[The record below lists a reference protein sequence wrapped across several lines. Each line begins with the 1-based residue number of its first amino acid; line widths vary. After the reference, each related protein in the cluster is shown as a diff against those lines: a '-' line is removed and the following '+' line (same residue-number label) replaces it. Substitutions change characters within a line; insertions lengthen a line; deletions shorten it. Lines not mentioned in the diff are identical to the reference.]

1 MQLDRKEKTIIV
13 TIIANGVLV
22 WLKFLLAASS
32 GSVALRASAWHSVGD
47 VFVSIFVLVGLFAAG
62 WEARRRL
69 QTGTIE
75 NIVALIVS
83 IFMLYAAFDIFR
95 DITGVG
101 NLPDLRNIWPVT
113 AGAFLTIAITY
124 FTARYKEYVGRAT
137 NSLSLIAS
145 GYHSRMDL
153 YASVLVVVG
162 LVAAA
167 LGLPALDRVAGM
179 VVILLIVV
187 SSWEIADS
195 AIRALKTR
203 KALASPEEP
212 HTHPPFVSRRAL
224 KYLGGIA
231 LLFLVFSSVYAVPL
245 GEQAVVQ
252 RFGKIVGTFG
262 PGLHFRMPV
271 VDRVTKVATETVQQL
286 QIPAS
291 LVLTGDTSLIE
302 TQLAVQYV
310 ITDPGQYLFSAEAP
324 DELLAKETETAF
336 RQAVSGK
343 SADDVLASGRDVILT
358 DTLSR
363 TQELISEHAI
373 GIAVR
378 GVQLLSVT
386 PPQEVADAFRD
397 VASAREDKN
406 TYVNEALAYKN
417 ETVAI
422 ARGEAAKQ
430 VTITTAEKT
439 SKINIATG
447 EAEQFTKKF
456 AAYQTAPKV
465 TRTRLYLE
473 ALEKVLPDIQ
483 KFILDSR
490 VKTNSTELWI
500 TKPQITN

>member
-1 MQLDRKEKTIIV
+1 MNRKEKTIIV
-13 TIIANGVLV
+13 TILANGALV
-22 WLKFLLAASS
+22 GLKFLLAASS

-47 VFVSIFVLVGLFAAG
+47 VFVSVFVLAGLLAAG

-69 QTGTIE
+69 QAGTIE
-75 NIVALIVS
+75 NVIALIVS
-83 IFMLYAAFDIFR
+83 VFMLYAAFDIFR
-95 DITGVG
+95 DITGIG

-113 AGAFLTIAITY
+113 AGAFLTIALTY
-124 FTARYKEYVGRAT
+124 FTARYKDYVGRAT
-137 NSLSLIAS
+137 NSISLVAS

-179 VVILLIVV
+179 VVILLILV

-195 AIRALKTR
+195 AIRALKTKR
-203 KALASPEEP
+203 GISPHEEV
-212 HTHPPFVSRRAL
+212 HAYPPFVSRRAL

-231 LLFLVFSSVYAVPL
+231 VLFLVFSSVYTVPL

-252 RFGKIVGTFG
+252 RFGKIVGIFG
-262 PGLHFRMPV
+262 PGLHVRIPV
-271 VDRVTKVATETVQQL
+271 LDRVTKVATDAVQQL

-291 LVLTGDTSLIE
+291 LVLTGDTSLIK

-310 ITDPGQYLFSAEAP
+310 IIDPGQYLFSAEAP
-324 DELLAKETETAF
+324 DDLLAKETETAF
-336 RQAVSGK
+336 RQAVSAR
-343 SADDVLASGRDVILT
+343 SADDVLAGGRDAILAE
-358 DTLSR
+358 TLSR
-363 TQELISEHAI
+363 TQELVGEHAI

-386 PPQEVADAFRD
+386 PPDEVADAFRD

-406 TYVNEALAYKN
+406 TYVSEALAYKN

-422 ARGEAAKQ
+422 ARGDAAKQ

-490 VKTNSTELWI
+490 VKTDSTELWI